1 MYQEN
6 IDLFSPY
13 RGNQPYIF
21 ISYSHRNSGEVLNI
35 ISKLQQLE
43 FRIWYDSGIDPG
55 SEWDENIAS
64 HISGCA
70 YFIAFISDEY
80 LASSNCRDELNFA
93 RDKDKPLLLVYLTDT
108 KLPDGMSM
116 RLNRL
121 QAIHK
126 YTYAKELDFYQKV
139 IEADGINICRVFSN
153 GQHTN
158 AIGSNNSVPQTSSAS
173 TEIDHASL
181 QETAGKRKAAASLIC
196 GILSLATLILALGGC
211 TGLDLIGIIFSIAA
225 IILSSSAK
233 KKNGVV
239 NKKAKAGKFTAIV
252 FISIEGFEA
261 VIGLITG
268 IVQSLIV

>member
-13 RGNQPYIF
+13 KGNQPYIF
-21 ISYSHRNSGEVLNI
+21 ISYSHRNGGEVLNI

-43 FRIWYDSGIDPG
+43 FRIWYDSGINPG

-80 LASSNCRDELNFA
+80 LASSNCKDELNFA
-93 RDKDKPLLLVYLTDT
+93 RDKDKPLLLVYLKDT
-108 KLPDGMSM
+108 KLPEGMSM

-126 YTYAKELDFYQKV
+126 YTYARELDFYQKI
-139 IEADGINICRVFSN
+139 IEADGINVCRVFSN
-153 GQHTN
+153 GRHTEMS
-158 AIGSNNSVPQTSSAS
+158 GSNHSTPQTVPAS
-173 TEIDHASL
+173 TEIDHAPL
-181 QETAGKRKAAASLIC
+181 RETVGKRKSMASLIC
-196 GILSLATLILALGGC
+196 GILSLATLIFAIDGY
-211 TGLDLIGIIFSIAA
+211 TGLDLIGILSSIAA

-233 KKNGVV
+233 KKNGIV
-239 NKKAKAGKFTAIV
+239 NKKSKAGKTIGII
-252 FISIEGFEA
+252 FISFEGFA
-261 VIGLITG
+261 FV
-268 IVQSLIV
+268 VALIVEIVKSSIF